1 MKVGDLVMVR
11 YHNGEEHLGIVVEV
25 DQIDKCVPCEES
37 DEFKVAWDDGDTSW
51 IFKHNVE
58 VLDESR

>member
-11 YHNGEEHLGIVVEV
+11 YHNKQEHLGIVVE
-25 DQIDKCVPCEES
+25 IDDGDISSTTGEL
-37 DEFKVAWDDGDTSW
+37 KVAWDDGDISW
-51 IFKHNVE
+51 IFKRNVQ

>member
-11 YHNGEEHLGIVVEV
+11 YHNGEEHLGIVVDAEKPRKGG
-25 DQIDKCVPCEES
+25 DPNS
-37 DEFKVAWDDGDTSW
+37 DVKVAWDDGDTSW
-51 IFKHNVE
+51 ILTRNVE

>member
-1 MKVGDLVMVR
+1 MKVGDLVLVR
-11 YHNGEEHLGIVVEV
+11 YHNGEEHIGIVVEV
-25 DQIDKCVPCEES
+25 DIENIPCEEGS
-37 DEFKVAWDDGDTSW
+37 ELRVAWDDGDTSW